1 MRPIALALVLCPT
14 LALANPK
21 SPKAHVECM
30 STNPVKSG
38 VPAKLDNELWCT
50 IHVDSLGGYK
60 PDAIFGFLAIDMGKG
75 TSGIETFPR
84 SGKLDDT
91 QDGMVFQIDKPW
103 VVNKD
108 YRRCEPFTIQAA
120 IDAAD
125 PPGMGA
131 KLWHATFKVNASCP
145 KPKAVAGAL
154 ACHYTAQDGTIFKW
168 PGNGAKVKPRMEQP
182 LSCSINAGKPE
193 AGVPYEVSLGVTG
206 KQAKVGK
213 FETAEDGKMFFEA
226 TFEEPDYGACSSFV
240 IAGQVK
246 ANGASLWS
254 GKLAIKQDCPD

>member
-1 MRPIALALVLCPT
+1 MRPIALALILSPT
-14 LALANPK
+14 LAFANPK
-21 SPKAHVECM
+21 PPKAHVECM

-38 VPAKLDNELWCT
+38 VAAKLDAELWCT
-50 IHVDSLGGYK
+50 IHVDSLGGFK
-60 PDAIFGFLAIDMGKG
+60 PASVTGNLTINLAPTTKGID
-75 TSGIETFPR
+75 SQPQF
-84 SGKLDDT
+84 GKLDDT
-91 QDGMVFQIDKPW
+91 QDGVVFQLQKPW
-103 VVNKD
+103 VVDKD
-108 YRRCEPFTIQAA
+108 YRKCEPFTINASLD
-120 IDAAD
+120 DAD
-125 PPGMGA
+125 HPGMDST
-131 KLWHATFKVNASCP
+131 LWHATFKVNASCP

-206 KQAKVGK
+206 KPAKVGK